1 MNFKFL
7 AIWMFLYSSS
17 LVAGRS
23 TPSSP
28 TYKAGVVEFAPSQ
41 NPDPNQVLLENLND
55 HLRILDSPEA
65 ADLDIIVF
73 AEYVLN
79 YFPTAVFVPDP
90 DRKVNP
96 CTSNEFDDHDILK
109 QLSCAARK
117 GQKYVVINLIEKVQ
131 CSKENCPGNQ
141 KIIFYNTS
149 IVFDRTGRMIARY
162 RKYHLFDEGRLTTP
176 DSPELITF
184 DTDFGV
190 TFGVLIFFDINFYS
204 PALILARQRNVTDMV
219 ISFYWH
225 SELPHGT
232 GLFFSIFY

>member
-1 MNFKFL
+1 MKFL
-7 AIWMFLYSSS
+7 AILMVLYLSS
-17 LVAGRS
+17 VDGRS
-23 TPSSP
+23 TPSYP
-28 TYKAGVVEFAPSQ
+28 TYKAGVVEFAPSL
-41 NPDPNQVLLENLND
+41 NPDPNQELLENLND

-96 CTSNEFDDHDILK
+96 CTSSEFDDHDILK
-109 QLSCAARK
+109 QLSCAAKR
-117 GQKYVVINLIEKVQ
+117 GRKYVVINLVEKVK
-131 CSKENCPGNQ
+131 CTKNCPGNQ
-141 KIIFYNTS
+141 KIIYYNTS
-149 IVFDRTGRMIARY
+149 IVFDRNGRMIARY

-176 DSPELITF
+176 EAPELITF

-190 TFGVLIFFDINFYS
+190 TFGVLICFDINFYR
-204 PALILARQRNVTDMV
+204 PALILARQWNVTDMV

-232 GLFFSIFY
+232 GLFF